1 MPATDLGTGALQSGD
16 ARAVSIQSAEVET
29 HEEVSEREL
38 GHLSESDLAYYTG
51 LLPQKHKGF
60 RYFLN
65 KIPVVWGRMS
75 RD

>member
-38 GHLSESDLAYYTG
+38 GHLSENNPS
-51 LLPQKHKGF
+51 LPTALPPQMHIGF
-60 RYFLN
+60 RRFLH
-65 KIPVVWGRMS
+65 KVLGREL